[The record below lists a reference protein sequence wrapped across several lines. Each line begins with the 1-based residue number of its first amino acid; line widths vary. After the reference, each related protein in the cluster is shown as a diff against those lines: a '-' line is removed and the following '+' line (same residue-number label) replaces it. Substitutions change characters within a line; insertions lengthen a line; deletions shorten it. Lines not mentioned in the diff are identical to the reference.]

1 MNLGKFAFAIC
12 NQFGFL
18 TSDLLVTVFY
28 VAEGE
33 KFIPGEVLKRVGTK
47 VVKVLVKVETKRE
60 VTKFSFLL
68 IL

>member
-12 NQFGFL
+12 NRFGFL
-18 TSDLLVTVFY
+18 ASDLLVTIFY
-28 VAEGE
+28 IAEGG
-33 KFIPGEVLKRVGTK
+33 KIIPGEMLKQVGTQ
-47 VVKVLVKVETKRE
+47 VVKVLVKVGTKME